1 MKSAGS
7 IAGARRALALVM
19 ELKCGPCATHPKTNA
34 FFAKYGH
41 ADIFPAA
48 LALYSASVVAALR
61 RHFPPEL
68 GTP

>member
-48 LALYSASVVAALR
+48 LAL
-61 RHFPPEL
+61 
-68 GTP
+68 